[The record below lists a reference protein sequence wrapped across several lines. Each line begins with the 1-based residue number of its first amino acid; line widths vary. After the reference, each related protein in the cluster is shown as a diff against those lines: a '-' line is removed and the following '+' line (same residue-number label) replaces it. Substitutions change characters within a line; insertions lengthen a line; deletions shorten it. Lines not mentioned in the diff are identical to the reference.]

1 MAAGPALET
10 KLDEDFLFI
19 LSFARS
25 SMYLFQSRPVEQ
37 GLIESW
43 FEKLCLEIYRGI
55 DSKRQRNLYLVK
67 LVTCVQSGILTE
79 PFLAKPPAGALDPL
93 PQTIAPSNLDE
104 PPWLKDFEAA
114 EAAAMP
120 IAGGAKDF
128 CSYLCTKQLD
138 DGKGLCA
145 YLAVSVAD
153 EGEKPRWFEM
163 GSGRPLLLSELDEE
177 IETAFQDFMGRV
189 VEQGVLEES
198 GGLGEYSEKLL
209 DAIRRELDGQAPAG
223 EDVYLDNLLTEL
235 EAHMANKSMGRE
247 LETYNQAQRRA
258 FLLGYLKKKLELQLD
273 ERGYIY

>member
-1 MAAGPALET
+1 MAAEPSLEF

-19 LSFARS
+19 LGFARS
-25 SMYLFQSRPVEQ
+25 SIYLFQKRPVEQ

-43 FEKLCLEIYRGI
+43 FEKLCLEIHHGI
-55 DSKRQRNLYLVK
+55 DAKRQRNLYLVK
-67 LVTCVQSGILTE
+67 LVNCVQSGILTD
-79 PFLAKPPAGALDPL
+79 PFLAKPPTGQLDPL

-104 PPWLKDFEAA
+104 PPWLKEFEA
-114 EAAAMP
+114 EAAAM
-120 IAGGAKDF
+120 ALESGGSKDF
-128 CSYLCTKQLD
+128 SSYLCTKQLD

-163 GSGRPLLLSELDEE
+163 GSGRPLLLSELDAE
-177 IETAFQDFMGRV
+177 IEAAFQDFMGRV
-189 VEQGVLEES
+189 EEDGILEES

-223 EDVYLDNLLTEL
+223 EDVYLDYLLTEL

-247 LETYNQAQRRA
+247 LETYNHAQRRA
-258 FLLGYLKKKLELQLD
+258 FLLGYLEKKLRVQME